1 MVRAFRHPGVGACV
15 VVAMLHVSGCALM
28 PKSAKGD
35 SFAKVAVPPGKAVVY
50 FFRPDRFA
58 MSANTIFM
66 SIPHEANIAC
76 PMVTAGYHIYVGE
89 PGTLTVSYAEGGLTP
104 VVKKFT
110 LELKD
115 GDERYIK
122 IDFGK
127 WGPVVEYEEI
137 PADKALPIIA
147 QYRLIGKCE

>member
-1 MVRAFRHPGVGACV
+1 MKSRLLVVGSLLAI
-15 VVAMLHVSGCALM
+15 LFLVSGCAVM

-58 MSANTIFM
+58 MSARTIFM

-76 PMVTAGYHIYVGE
+76 PVVTAGYHIYVGN
-89 PGTLTVSYAEGGLTP
+89 PGTLTVSYAEGGLM
-104 VVKKFT
+104 KKFT
-110 LELKD
+110 LELKE

-122 IDFGK
+122 IDFGP
-127 WGPVVEYEEI
+127 WGPNVVHEEVA
-137 PADKALPIIA
+137 ADTALPIIA
-147 QYRLIGKCE
+147 QYRMISKCE